1 MYVDVGKFGSNSRVG
16 IVGGCSVG
24 FGLEFTIPP
33 TKTVQAYT
41 RDPTTSDLERLDK
54 FG

>member
-1 MYVDVGKFGSNSRVG
+1 MYVDVGKFGDKVKFGKFGVVG
-16 IVGGCSVG
+16 L
-24 FGLEFTIPP
+24 GLANPP

-41 RDPTTSDLERLDK
+41 RDSTTSDLERLDK